1 MISGALEA
9 GVALLIGI
17 FGGIYIIGQIRENS
31 KKNEKDINDIKQIM
45 NEFQDKMINLL
56 TQSMNEVKAII
67 DKEKS
72 NSRENLSREI
82 NHLKDLIN
90 MSNVETREDIKRL
103 EAEQKESN
111 NLKMK
116 VAVIS
121 QSVKSLHHRLDEEI
135 PTILEDS

>member
-1 MISGALEA
+1 MISGALE
-9 GVALLIGI
+9 GLVALIIAALGAFFI
-17 FGGIYIIGQIRENS
+17 FGQIKENS
-31 KKNEKDINDIKQIM
+31 KKNEEDINDIKTLM
-45 NEFQDKMINLL
+45 NDFQDKMIALL

-67 DKEKS
+67 DKEKN
-72 NSRENLSREI
+72 NSRESLSREI

>member
-31 KKNEKDINDIKQIM
+31 KKNEKDINDIKQMM

-67 DKEKS
+67 DKEKN
-72 NSRENLSREI
+72 NSRENLGREI
-82 NHLKDLIN
+82 AHIKDLLN
-90 MSNVETREDIKRL
+90 MTSNETREDIKRL
-103 EAEQKESN
+103 ETAQRESN
-111 NLKMK
+111 MVKERTALLE
-116 VAVIS
+116 A
-121 QSVKSLHHRLDEEI
+121 SVRSVHKRLDAFSVLNKEE
-135 PTILEDS
+135 D